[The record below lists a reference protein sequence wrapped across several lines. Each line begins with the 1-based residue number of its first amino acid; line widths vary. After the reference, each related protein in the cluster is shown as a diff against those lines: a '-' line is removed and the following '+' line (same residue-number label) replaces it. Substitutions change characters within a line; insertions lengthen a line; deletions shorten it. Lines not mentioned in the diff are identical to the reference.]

1 MPRSLAEIE
10 KEVLQL
16 PERDR
21 ATLAEQLLLSLVPG
35 EDVDAENEWLE
46 EAERRYQAYR
56 EGKIKS
62 RPADKVI
69 QEARKKL
76 A

>member
-10 KEVLQL
+10 EEVLQL

-21 ATLAEQLLLSLVPG
+21 ATLAEHLLRSLMPG
-35 EDVDAENEWLE
+35 EDVDAENEWLQ

-56 EGKIKS
+56 EGRIKS
-62 RPADKVI
+62 RPADLVI

>member
-1 MPRSLAEIE
+1 VPKSLAEIE
-10 KEVLQL
+10 RDALQL
-16 PERDR
+16 PEQDR
-21 ATLAEQLLLSLVPG
+21 AALAENLLRSLMPG

-56 EGKIKS
+56 QGRIAS
-62 RPADKVI
+62 RGSDEAL

>member
-10 KEVLQL
+10 EELLRL

-21 ATLAEQLLLSLVPG
+21 AALAEHLLLSLVPG

-56 EGKIKS
+56 DGKIRA
-62 RPADKVI
+62 RPAREAI
-69 QEARKKL
+69 EEARKKL

>member
-1 MPRSLAEIE
+1 MPRTLAEIE

>member
-10 KEVLQL
+10 EEVLRL
-16 PERDR
+16 PEQDR
-21 ATLAEQLLLSLVPG
+21 ATLAEHLLQSLMPG
-35 EDVDAENEWLE
+35 EDVDAEDEWLQ

-56 EGKIKS
+56 EGRIKS
-62 RPADKVI
+62 RPADLVI
-69 QEARKKL
+69 REARNKL